1 VQTVLPL
8 PNSGEFILT
17 WARFHAPSG
26 YALHRRGVLP
36 DICTTG
42 EVTTPADV
50 LARLHSGA
58 LPIAANLRRL
68 DIDTNDEAA
77 VEELRAHCP
86 TREGDEEIDMKVAQ
100 QLLEEPGL
108 YARTLHGQP
117 DTAATGKS
125 TVPGSGS

>member
-1 VQTVLPL
+1 
-8 PNSGEFILT
+8 
-17 WARFHAPSG
+17 
-26 YALHRRGVLP
+26 VLP

-42 EVTTPADV
+42 DVHSPADV

-58 LPIAANLRRL
+58 LPISADLRRL
-68 DIDTNDEAA
+68 DVDTNDEAA

-117 DTAATGKS
+117 DTAATGHNP
-125 TVPGSGS
+125 VAGSGS